1 MRVNV
6 AREPPRVGTKGKA
19 QRGTRRGTRATSAV
33 SAQGL
38 GGVFEDRRKD
48 FYKGVKFPERKY
60 GEKEMN
66 TLDVPKH

>member
-6 AREPPRVGTKGKA
+6 AREPPRVGAKGEA

-38 GGVFEDRRKD
+38 GEVFEDRRKD
-48 FYKGVKFPERKY
+48 FYKCVK
-60 GEKEMN
+60 
-66 TLDVPKH
+66 

>member
-6 AREPPRVGTKGKA
+6 AREPPRVGAKGEA

-38 GGVFEDRRKD
+38 GGVFEDRSVD
-48 FYKGVKFPERKY
+48 FYKCVRLPERKH
-60 GEKEMN
+60 GEKGMN
-66 TLDVPKH
+66 TLDLKKT